1 MFGYIKPFK
10 PELKVREFDTYQAF
24 YCGLCRQLG
33 EAFGP
38 FAKLTLSYDF
48 TFLAMAAAGLRKNFA
63 GFGKARCMANPL
75 KKKTCAVPC
84 ADLSFT
90 ASCAMILFYHK
101 LRDNLADS
109 SFWKRL
115 LYYPILP
122 FAASARKKAMAR
134 FPEVDPI
141 FSKTMA
147 EQAALE
153 GDKANSIDRA
163 AEPTAAAMGAMLAL
177 LAEDEIQKRVL
188 SRFGYLIGRWVYL
201 MDALDDLEEDQ
212 KSGGYNAFLLKFGG
226 DAPESADL
234 AEIRRYGM
242 GVLNVT
248 VAELG
253 AAYELLEWQRYKEIL
268 DNIIYLGLPR
278 AAREILAKTGG
289 KEGQDA
295 AQL

>member
-1 MFGYIKPFK
+1 MFGYIRPFK

-48 TFLAMAAAGLRKNFA
+48 TFLAMVIAGLREQFG
-63 GFGKARCMANPL
+63 GFSKARCMANPL

-90 ASCAMILFYHK
+90 AGCAMILFYYK

-109 SFWKRL
+109 GFWKRL
-115 LYYPILP
+115 LYYPLLP
-122 FAASARKKAMAR
+122 FASAARRKAAKR
-134 FPEVDPI
+134 HPEVDCI
-141 FSKTMA
+141 FSRMME
-147 EQAALE
+147 EQGRLE
-153 GDKANSIDRA
+153 RERTASVDRA
-163 AEPTAAAMGAMLAL
+163 AEPTAAAMRDMLAL
-177 LAEDEIQKRVL
+177 VAEDETQRRVL

-212 KSGGYNAFLLKFGG
+212 KSSGYNAFLLKFGG
-226 DAPESADL
+226 NAPESADL

-248 VAELG
+248 VAEMG
-253 AAYELLEWQRYKEIL
+253 VTYELLEWRRYKEIL

-278 AAREILAKTGG
+278 AAREILAQTGEPG
-289 KEGQDA
+289 KKA
-295 AQL
+295 VAQL